1 MSYWDTSTLVKL
13 FAPEP
18 DSVLFENHALATSGP
33 IVTARIGLY
42 EARAT
47 FRRKEADGTLQPGA
61 AAVLFTKLMQDVAA
75 GLVRVVELDPAVERE
90 YGFVLDTCYGLTP
103 AVPVRTLDALHLSS
117 VRAAG
122 ETELVAT
129 DKRMRNAA
137 NALKLT
143 LFPA

>member
-1 MSYWDTSTLVKL
+1 MSYWDTSALAKL
-13 FAPEP
+13 FAPDP
-18 DSVLFENHALATSGP
+18 DSVLFADHALAIAGP

-47 FRRKEADGTLQPGA
+47 FRRRETDGTLQPGA

-75 GLVRVVELDPAVERE
+75 GLVRIVELDPVVERE
-90 YGFVLDTCYGLTP
+90 CGHVLDTCYGLTP
-103 AVPVRTLDALHLSS
+103 IVELRTLDVVHLASA
-117 VRAAG
+117 RAAG

-129 DKRMRNAA
+129 EKRMRDAA
-137 NALKLT
+137 GALKLT

>member
-18 DSVLFENHALATSGP
+18 DSVLFENHALAASGP

-61 AAVLFTKLMQDVAA
+61 AEVLFTKLTQDVAA
-75 GLVRVVELDPAVERE
+75 GLVRIVELDAAVERE
-90 YGFVLDTCYGLTP
+90 YGHVLDTCYAHTP
-103 AVPVRTLDALHLSS
+103 AIPVRTLDALHLAS
-117 VRAAG
+117 VRVAG
-122 ETELVAT
+122 ETDLVAT
-129 DKRMRNAA
+129 DTHMRDAA
-137 NALKLT
+137 SALKLT